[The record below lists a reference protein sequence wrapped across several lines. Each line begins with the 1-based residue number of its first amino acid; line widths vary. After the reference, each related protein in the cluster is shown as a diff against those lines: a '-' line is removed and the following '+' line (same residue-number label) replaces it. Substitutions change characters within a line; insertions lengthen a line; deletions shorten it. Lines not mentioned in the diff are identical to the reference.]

1 MSLHRISAP
10 WGIAAALIGATLWGV
25 SMAQEPHPGGR
36 PEGGHAEGAHPGALP
51 PGRPA
56 AAPAARGAPPAAVH
70 YDGRGQALDA
80 RYNHGRYYAPVG
92 AVARTLPGE
101 YRAYYHGGAPY
112 YFSGGVW
119 YAPRGPGFVVVT
131 PPIGLGIAVLPPYY
145 STLWIGGVPYYYA
158 DNVYYTAAPDQSGYV
173 VAPPP
178 AAPPPDDGSQ
188 GAPPPD
194 GSADPN
200 AAGAQGAGSYSQAPP
215 QAQSPSDF
223 IIYPKQGQSKDQQA
237 ADQYECHN
245 WAKGQTGFDPTQPN
259 GGLAAGDADR
269 AHSNYDRA
277 MAACLQGR
285 GYQVN

>member
-1 MSLHRISAP
+1 M
-10 WGIAAALIGATLWGV
+10 
-25 SMAQEPHPGGR
+25 
-36 PEGGHAEGAHPGALP
+36 
-51 PGRPA
+51 
-56 AAPAARGAPPAAVH
+56 
-70 YDGRGQALDA
+70 LDS

-92 AVARTLPGE
+92 TVARTLPGE
-101 YRAYYHGGAPY
+101 YRAYYHRGAPY

-119 YAPRGPGFVVVT
+119 YAPRGPGFVVVA
-131 PPIGLGIAVLPPYY
+131 PPFGLSIAVLPPYY
-145 STLWIGGVPYYYA
+145 STLWVGGVPYYYA

-178 AAPPPDDGSQ
+178 DDGQGQGQGGPPPDADG
-188 GAPPPD
+188 
-194 GSADPN
+194 DPN
-200 AAGAQGAGSYSQAPP
+200 APGPGAAPGGAYPQAPP
-215 QAQSPSDF
+215 QAQPPSDF

-245 WAKGQTGFDPTQPN
+245 WARGQTGFDPTQPN
-259 GGLAAGDADR
+259 GGVANGGDADR

>member
-1 MSLHRISAP
+1 MSPHRPAVL
-10 WGIAAALIGATLWGV
+10 AVATALLGTALCGV
-25 SMAQEPHPGGR
+25 SFAQEPHGAGR
-36 PEGGHAEGAHPGALP
+36 PEGGPRPSAPA
-51 PGRPA
+51 GRPA
-56 AAPAARGAPPAAVH
+56 PPPAARGAPPAGVR
-70 YDGRGQALDA
+70 YDGRGQVLDA

-92 AVARTLPGE
+92 TVTRALPGE

-131 PPIGLGIAVLPPYY
+131 PPIGLSIAILPPYY
-145 STLWIGGVPYYYA
+145 STVWFAGVPYYYA

-173 VAPPP
+173 VAT
-178 AAPPPDDGSQ
+178 PPDDGVQ

-194 GSADPN
+194 GGDPN
-200 AAGAQGAGSYSQAPP
+200 AAAGAPP
-215 QAQSPSDF
+215 PGQPQPPGSSDF
-223 IIYPKQGQSKDQQA
+223 IIYPKNGQSKDQQA

-259 GGLAAGDADR
+259 GGLAPGDADR

>member
-1 MSLHRISAP
+1 L
-10 WGIAAALIGATLWGV
+10 
-25 SMAQEPHPGGR
+25 
-36 PEGGHAEGAHPGALP
+36 
-51 PGRPA
+51 
-56 AAPAARGAPPAAVH
+56 
-70 YDGRGQALDA
+70 
-80 RYNHGRYYAPVG
+80 
-92 AVARTLPGE
+92 
-101 YRAYYHGGAPY
+101 
-112 YFSGGVW
+112 
-119 YAPRGPGFVVVT
+119 VVT
-131 PPIGLGIAVLPPYY
+131 PPIGLTIAVLPLYY
-145 STLWIGGVPYYYA
+145 STVWVGGVPYYYA
-158 DNVYYTAAPDQSGYV
+158 DNVYYTAAPDQNGYV

-178 AAPPPDDGSQ
+178 DDGGQ

-200 AAGAQGAGSYSQAPP
+200 APGGGSYAQGAP
-215 QAQSPSDF
+215 QGADL